1 MTRRIGYHTLRVRS
15 TDGRVGRVEAVQAGL
30 VRVAFRGG
38 DERLIPKH
46 QLSAARNDRDQLK
59 TEPRKPATRIEAP
72 MAKSIYLLAVICQEL
87 GIKTRVARRKLRKAN
102 LRAPY
107 DNETAIRVALG

>member
-1 MTRRIGYHTLRVRS
+1 
-15 TDGRVGRVEAVQAGL
+15 
-30 VRVAFRGG
+30 
-38 DERLIPKH
+38 
-46 QLSAARNDRDQLK
+46 
-59 TEPRKPATRIEAP
+59 